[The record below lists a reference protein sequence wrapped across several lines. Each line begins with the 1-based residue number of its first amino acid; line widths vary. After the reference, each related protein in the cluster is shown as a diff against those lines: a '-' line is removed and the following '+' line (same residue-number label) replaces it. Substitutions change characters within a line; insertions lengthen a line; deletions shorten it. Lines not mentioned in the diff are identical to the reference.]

1 MAEKLKIIPLGGL
14 NEIGKNMTAYEYG
27 GEIIVVDCGM
37 AFPGDDMYGIDCV
50 IPDVSY
56 LIKNKSR
63 IRGLFITHGHEDH
76 IGAIPYVLKQINM
89 PIYCTRFT
97 AGLIKLKLEEHQL
110 VKSTKLITVE
120 AGKSVRA
127 GKFTVEFIH
136 VNHSIA
142 DSVAFAIHTKMGTI
156 VHTGDFKI
164 DSTPIDGEVIDLARL
179 GELGKEG
186 VLCLCADSTNVERP
200 GFTPSEKVV
209 GATFMRQFQNCDE
222 RIIVT
227 TFASNVHRVQ
237 QVLDAAA
244 QCGRKVAVTGRSME
258 NMMKVST
265 ELGYMKV
272 PKNTLVDINKL
283 KGLPKNKQV
292 IVTTGSQGEEMSAL
306 YRMAFS
312 THKQVEIGAGDKVIL
327 SASAVPGNEVTV
339 GRVINELFRKGATVV
354 YDRAD
359 MLHVSGHACQEELKI
374 IHALTK
380 PRFFV
385 PLHGEQRMLQIHC
398 QLAQQMG
405 MDRNHI
411 AIADNGGVIEIT
423 GKSMKLS
430 ANSVPAGEVYVDGSG
445 VGDVGAVVMR
455 DRKRLAEDGMVVV
468 VLPIATQ
475 DGALLSPPEI
485 ITRGFIY
492 VKESGDLMKELQ
504 NVAMNAADSVTG
516 SRKRSRDDGEL
527 RSAVKSAVS
536 SYLFKTPYTSATGE
550 HFLFNTPENRAF
562 VKRFATW
569 YNQGLV
575 TTQTIYGS
583 YTSGL
588 FVSDSGIKSY
598 MSIGS
603 SAGAT
608 HQRPTKGADGNY
620 PFEVGIT
627 TIPQVDA
634 SNAKVISQGPSLC
647 IFKKANAQEVAAS
660 WLFVK
665 YLTTTV
671 DFQAE
676 FSMASGY
683 VPVIKSVANNEVYAE
698 FVAGADGGD
707 NVAALAAKVCLEQ
720 VDAYYTSPA
729 FPGSS
734 EARSR
739 VGELMAGCMTDAAAL
754 GDLTKPENDAKLDEL
769 IQKRFDEAITKCEQS
784 IAGFG
789 I

>member
-1 MAEKLKIIPLGGL
+1 MKNVKNDTENCKVKIIPLGGL
-14 NEIGKNMTAYEYG
+14 EQIGMNMTAIEYG
-27 GEIIVVDCGM
+27 DSIIIMDCGL
-37 AFPGDDMYGIDCV
+37 AFPSDDMLGIDLV
-50 IPDVSY
+50 IPDVTY
-56 LIKNKSR
+56 LKDNYEKVK
-63 IRGLFITHGHEDH
+63 GFVITHGHEDH
-76 IGAIPYVLKQINM
+76 IGALPYVLKMVNAPVYATKLTM
-89 PIYCTRFT
+89 
-97 AGLIKLKLEEHQL
+97 GLIDHKLEENNML
-110 VKSTKLITVE
+110 RSVKRKVVKHGQSINL
-120 AGKSVRA
+120 GCFR
-127 GKFTVEFIH
+127 VEFIKM
-136 VNHSIA
+136 NHSIEDA
-142 DSVAFAIHTKMGTI
+142 AALAVFTPAGII
-156 VHTGDFKI
+156 LNTGDFKI

-516 SRKRSRDDGEL
+516 SRKRGRDDGEL
-527 RSAVKSAVS
+527 RGAVKSAVS
-536 SYLFKTPYTSATGE
+536 SYLFK
-550 HFLFNTPENRAF
+550 NT
-562 VKRFATW
+562 KRSPMVIPV
-569 YNQGLV
+569 V
-575 TTQTIYGS
+575 TR
-583 YTSGL
+583 L
-588 FVSDSGIKSY
+588 
-598 MSIGS
+598 
-603 SAGAT
+603 
-608 HQRPTKGADGNY
+608 
-620 PFEVGIT
+620 
-627 TIPQVDA
+627 
-634 SNAKVISQGPSLC
+634 
-647 IFKKANAQEVAAS
+647 
-660 WLFVK
+660 
-665 YLTTTV
+665 
-671 DFQAE
+671 
-676 FSMASGY
+676 
-683 VPVIKSVANNEVYAE
+683 
-698 FVAGADGGD
+698 
-707 NVAALAAKVCLEQ
+707 
-720 VDAYYTSPA
+720 
-729 FPGSS
+729 
-734 EARSR
+734 
-739 VGELMAGCMTDAAAL
+739 
-754 GDLTKPENDAKLDEL
+754 
-769 IQKRFDEAITKCEQS
+769 
-784 IAGFG
+784 
-789 I
+789 